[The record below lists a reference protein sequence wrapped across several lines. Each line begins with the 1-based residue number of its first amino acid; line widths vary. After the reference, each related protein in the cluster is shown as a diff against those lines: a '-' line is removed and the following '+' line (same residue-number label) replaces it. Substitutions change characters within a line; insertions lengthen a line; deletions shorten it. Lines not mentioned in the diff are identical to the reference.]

1 MLICETDS
9 YRIDFDSPMFIV
21 RTKTNVEEDIC
32 AEIAAISLKC
42 LNNVDAKI
50 GFVLIDDANENENKM
65 NLKKAKILTSV
76 LTDNSVKH
84 KILFGVVQVRIIDGL
99 VRSFWELLSPL
110 LPNTLLTDSD
120 SKRNAFI
127 RSQTGNN
134 F

>member
-1 MLICETDS
+1 MLICDTDS
-9 YRIDFDSPMFIV
+9 YRIDFESPMFIV

-32 AEIAAISLKC
+32 TEIAAISLKC
-42 LNNVDAKI
+42 LNDVDTKI
-50 GFVLIDDANENENKM
+50 GFVLIDNANENENKM

-84 KILFGVVQVRIIDGL
+84 KILFGVVQVKIIDGL

-120 SKRNAFI
+120 STRNAFI